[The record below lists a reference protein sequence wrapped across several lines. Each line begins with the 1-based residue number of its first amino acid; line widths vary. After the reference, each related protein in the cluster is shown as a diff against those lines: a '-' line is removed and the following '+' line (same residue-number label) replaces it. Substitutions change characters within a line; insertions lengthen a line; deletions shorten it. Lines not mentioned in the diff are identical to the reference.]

1 MYKHVQA
8 NLHARTRTQTHI
20 NTQTHTH
27 KHTHTN
33 THTNTHTTT
42 QYTHSLLPCMNASG
56 EKLLVIMYL
65 FPYPLYSSAFVS
77 VAAIKSENAASLHF
91 MALRRSWFNLNVI
104 L

>member
-1 MYKHVQA
+1 
-8 NLHARTRTQTHI
+8 
-20 NTQTHTH
+20 
-27 KHTHTN
+27 
-33 THTNTHTTT
+33 
-42 QYTHSLLPCMNASG
+42 MNASG

-65 FPYPLYSSAFVS
+65 FPYPLYSNAFVS